1 MLKKQSNNFSKP
13 TKNSNHGLNKHN
25 FFSNKVD
32 NDTYLLIGAPNV
44 GKSTFF
50 NKASTG
56 TAEVSNFDRL
66 TVAPNYGHIR
76 KNKAKTIIDLPGIYN
91 LSHPIDEEIA
101 VANFL
106 ITKKFGKIINIIG
119 AESIQRDLLLS
130 VQTIETGLMST
141 LIINMVDE
149 VDIQKLDLAKL
160 SAGLNNV
167 KVVLTQANKNKGI
180 NDALN
185 SINNDFPVS
194 PNVLEYDKI
203 TESCI
208 SQISNFLPDTKLSK
222 RFISLMVLE
231 NNQEIINNL
240 KQTIGSKYFQIQKI
254 LDKHSDIN
262 FVEVLR
268 TQRIKYVNNLLN
280 KCFASDNKKATY
292 FYKEQKKHRKFDHTF
307 LNGWIGIPLIIL
319 LLLVIYYL
327 SFGPYAGGTLQKLF
341 YEDFLT
347 NIVNHKWLNS
357 LFSLI
362 FHPALGVSQQW
373 AVYLFTEGIFNGFF
387 VVLSF
392 CIPIFILFTLINLIQ
407 QIGVMSRISIL
418 LDRAFNRFGL
428 SGRSVV
434 NLLTGFGCNVTSI
447 MMTRSSNSKKERII
461 SLIVAP
467 FISCSSRTIVLST
480 ICTIIFG
487 ISLGWMYV
495 AFLLF
500 ISGVIA
506 LMIGFTFS
514 KAMFR
519 KSKSFFL
526 VEVVNWRKPDFFVIF
541 KSVGLQIKSFIVK
554 AATFILIANFVIW
567 FFTHIGPTGVLLNDK
582 IDVSLFGY
590 IARGGLNY
598 LMYPFGGT
606 SLLGYVGN
614 KEGWKMTLSLVT
626 AFPAKEIALGNI
638 TTLFGSQGN
647 FEFFVKTSMPIAISY
662 MTIFLLYI
670 PCAATI
676 STMREEGG
684 WKLLA
689 THLAISLSISYSL
702 GLMSYWIAFAI
713 AMIH

>member
-1 MLKKQSNNFSKP
+1 
-13 TKNSNHGLNKHN
+13 
-25 FFSNKVD
+25 
-32 NDTYLLIGAPNV
+32 
-44 GKSTFF
+44 
-50 NKASTG
+50 
-56 TAEVSNFDRL
+56 
-66 TVAPNYGHIR
+66 
-76 KNKAKTIIDLPGIYN
+76 
-91 LSHPIDEEIA
+91 
-101 VANFL
+101 
-106 ITKKFGKIINIIG
+106 
-119 AESIQRDLLLS
+119 
-130 VQTIETGLMST
+130 
-141 LIINMVDE
+141 
-149 VDIQKLDLAKL
+149 
-160 SAGLNNV
+160 
-167 KVVLTQANKNKGI
+167 
-180 NDALN
+180 
-185 SINNDFPVS
+185 
-194 PNVLEYDKI
+194 
-203 TESCI
+203 
-208 SQISNFLPDTKLSK
+208 
-222 RFISLMVLE
+222 MVLE

-240 KQTIGSKYFQIQKI
+240 KQKIGFQYCEIQKI
-254 LDKHSDIN
+254 LDKYKDID
-262 FVEVLR
+262 FIEVLR
-268 TQRIKYVNNLLN
+268 AQRIKYVNNLLD
-280 KCFASDNKKATY
+280 KCFVSSNKRTTY
-292 FYKEQKKHRKFDHTF
+292 FYKEQKKRRKFDHVF

-319 LLLVIYYL
+319 LLLAIYYL

-357 LFSLI
+357 LFNLI
-362 FHPALGVSQQW
+362 FHPELDVARQW
-373 AVYLFTEGIFNGFF
+373 AVELFIEGIFNGFF

-392 CIPIFILFTLINLIQ
+392 CIPILILFTLINLIQ

-418 LDRAFNRFGL
+418 LDRAFNKFGL

-447 MMTRSSNSKKERII
+447 MMTRSSNSKKEHII

-480 ICTIIFG
+480 ICTMIFG

-500 ISGVIA
+500 MSGIIA

-514 KAMFR
+514 KTMFR

-541 KSVGLQIKSFIVK
+541 KSAGLQIKSFIVK

-567 FFTHIGPTGVLLNDK
+567 FFTHIGSTGVLLNDK

-590 IARGGLNY
+590 IARNGLNY

-614 KEGWKMTLSLVT
+614 KEGWKTTLSLIT

-638 TTLFGSQGN
+638 TTLFGSQAN
-647 FEFFVKTSMPIAISY
+647 FELFVNANMPIAISY

-676 STMREEGG
+676 SIMRKEGG
-684 WKLLA
+684 WKLLV

-702 GLMSYWIAFAI
+702 GLMSYWIAFGI